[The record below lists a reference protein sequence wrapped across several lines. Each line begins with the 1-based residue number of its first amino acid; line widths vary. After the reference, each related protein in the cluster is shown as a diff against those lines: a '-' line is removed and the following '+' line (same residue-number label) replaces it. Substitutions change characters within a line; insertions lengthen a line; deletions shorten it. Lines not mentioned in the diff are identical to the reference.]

1 MAECL
6 VVGNFGSGSGLTLP
20 EGCFISANNTIN
32 TELENYFCTT
42 PLGGATIGTLN
53 LSAYQTIA
61 EISKVQQRAS
71 VTVPWLR
78 KYDCENDKVHFI
90 YVGEGR
96 SSNANA
102 LGVTLNKKVPEVTT
116 QLLSAS
122 SQSGP
127 ATLYTKIKQEEGFG
141 MAYTKGPINF
151 DTSQE
156 SSCKVAN
163 MGYGTGSYYLQTFY
177 LEAAIGA
184 TPIVTYTFV
193 YQA

>member
-1 MAECL
+1 MTDCL
-6 VVGNFGSGSGLTLP
+6 VVGNFNAGSGLTLP
-20 EGCFISANNTIN
+20 TGCFISANNTVN
-32 TELENYFCTT
+32 TELENYFCAI
-42 PLGGATIGTLN
+42 PLGGATVGTLN
-53 LSAYQTIA
+53 LSAYQTTA
-61 EISKVQQRAS
+61 EISKVNQRAS

-78 KYDCENDKVHFI
+78 KYDCENDKVYFI

-96 SSNANA
+96 SSNADA
-102 LGVTLNKKVPEVTT
+102 LGVKLNKTVTGATT

-127 ATLYTKIKQEEGFG
+127 STIYTKIKQLEGFG
-141 MAYTKGPINF
+141 MSYTGGPINF
-151 DTSQE
+151 DTSAE
-156 SSCKVAN
+156 TSCKFSN